1 MNDSKPAPA
10 PISPTTSG
18 PGPTKPRETPAT
30 ILTWEAETDKH
41 LFELLAGDWY
51 GDNPTEKIDLIRK
64 DKVDRAKF
72 LCQDLRLRS
81 DEVVLEI
88 GSGIGF
94 AARHIASTVRQL
106 CCCDISE
113 SFLAYAKRECRD
125 VPNISFHKIANPP
138 VLPFAPAFFDAVV
151 SDAVFIHLNLYDIYW
166 YFSEFGKVV
175 KPGGRVWINLMDDAT
190 MVRDKVA
197 ENAELYR
204 KDPTALKVMLC
215 WNSIPA
221 VIKVASYFGFSL
233 TKHEAEV
240 VSVNLQFSKTGAG
253 G

>member
-1 MNDSKPAPA
+1 MKDPNPALTQT
-10 PISPTTSG
+10 SPLG
-18 PGPTKPRETPAT
+18 AAAPTKPRETPAS
-30 ILTWEAETDKH
+30 ILSWEANTDH
-41 LFELLAGDWY
+41 QLFELLAGDWY
-51 GDNPTEKIDLIRK
+51 GANPTEKIDLIRK

-72 LCQDLRLRS
+72 LCQDLQLKS
-81 DEVVLEI
+81 DAVVLEV

-94 AARHIASTVRQL
+94 SSKHIASTVRQL

-113 SFLAYAKRECRD
+113 SFLAYAQRECRD
-125 VPNISFHKIANPP
+125 VPNISFHKIDNPP

-175 KPGGRVWINLMDDAT
+175 KPGGKVWINIMDDAT
-190 MVRDKVA
+190 IVKEKLV

-204 KDPTALKVMLC
+204 KDKAALKVLLC

-221 VIKVASYFGFSL
+221 VLEVAAYFGFSL
-233 TKHEAEV
+233 IHRHPES
-240 VSVNLQFSKTGAG
+240 VSVSLQFSKTS
-253 G
+253 